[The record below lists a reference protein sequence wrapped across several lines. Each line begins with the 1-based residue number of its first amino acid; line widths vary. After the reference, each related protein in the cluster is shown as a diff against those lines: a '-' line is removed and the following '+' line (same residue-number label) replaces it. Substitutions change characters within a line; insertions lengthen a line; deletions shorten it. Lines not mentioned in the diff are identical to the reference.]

1 MRSLFELRPLLRQ
14 DELALAEASL
24 AEASLAEASLADDV
38 ALPSQLSRL
47 PVTSFDIHAAHAR
60 RRVQRARPSPRVKQ
74 GKTADSQRRACS
86 RNLTIYMP
94 SPSR

>member
-24 AEASLAEASLADDV
+24 AEASLADVV

-60 RRVQRARPSPRVKQ
+60 GAFNVLVPRRVKQ
-74 GKTADSQRRACS
+74 GKTADSPAACS
-86 RNLTIYMP
+86 PQSNNHMP

>member
-14 DELALAEASL
+14 DELAL

-60 RRVQRARPSPRVKQ
+60 RRVQRARPSPREI
-74 GKTADSQRRACS
+74 GEDSGHLADSSQPPR
-86 RNLTIYMP
+86 
-94 SPSR
+94 

>member
-14 DELALAEASL
+14 DELAL

-60 RRVQRARPSPRVKQ
+60 
-74 GKTADSQRRACS
+74 C
-86 RNLTIYMP
+86 
-94 SPSR
+94 

>member
-24 AEASLAEASLADDV
+24 AEASLADDV

-47 PVTSFDIHAAHAR
+47 PETNFDIGVECLVPVKR
-60 RRVQRARPSPRVKQ
+60 GRQRTMVGVIEERL
-74 GKTADSQRRACS
+74 D
-86 RNLTIYMP
+86 
-94 SPSR
+94 